1 MGLPSHITE
10 RYKCSDRHKVIAKQW
25 MQKHVDEILLRKELK
40 NKASLRPTPSH
51 QGNSKSVNPSLSFC
65 YRCQRHLF
73 DSLVLWGLIHFKG
86 TDGKLQPL
94 QITKRQGIKGAL
106 WTLHGEGKQPAA
118 VSFCFIRALLRHRW
132 NPEREEA
139 VLSTSRTAA
148 PSYTHILPVS
158 FLHPDKEGSLL
169 SWSLSWSS
177 SFFPALLERQ
187 HILVS
192 RERLPLRVSSKEVR
206 RPTRVIIISFAQSI
220 LVLVHQLS
228 YITPPYPTIL

>member
-1 MGLPSHITE
+1 
-10 RYKCSDRHKVIAKQW
+10 

-51 QGNSKSVNPSLSFC
+51 QGNSKSVNPSLSLC

-73 DSLVLWGLIHFKG
+73 DSLVLWDLIHFKG
-86 TDGKLQPL
+86 TDGKLQSL

-106 WTLHGEGKQPAA
+106 WTLHGEDKQPDA
-118 VSFCFIRALLRHRW
+118 VSFRFIRALLRPRW
-132 NPEREEA
+132 KPELEEA
-139 VLSTSRTAA
+139 VLPTSRAA
-148 PSYTHILPVS
+148 PPSYIHLLPAS
-158 FLHPDKEGSLL
+158 FLHPDKQGSLL

-192 RERLPLRVSSKEVR
+192 RERLPLRVSSKGMSR
-206 RPTRVIIISFAQSI
+206 HTRVIMISLAQSI
-220 LVLVHQLS
+220 LVLVHHLP

>member
-10 RYKCSDRHKVIAKQW
+10 RCKCSDRHKVIAKQW

-65 YRCQRHLF
+65 YRCHRHLF

-86 TDGKLQPL
+86 TDGKLQSL

-106 WTLHGEGKQPAA
+106 WTLHGEGKQPVA
-118 VSFCFIRALLRHRW
+118 VSFRFIRALLRPRW
-132 NPEREEA
+132 NPELEEA
-139 VLSTSRTAA
+139 VLP
-148 PSYTHILPVS
+148 PSYTYILPVS

-177 SFFPALLERQ
+177 SFFLLYLRDNIFLSQ
-187 HILVS
+187 GKGS
-192 RERLPLRVSSKEVR
+192 PLGWAARKWADPPESLLFPS
-206 RPTRVIIISFAQSI
+206 
-220 LVLVHQLS
+220 LS
-228 YITPPYPTIL
+228 PYLY